1 MTSPRRL
8 GRGLEALLGRV
19 AAHADQSGESPSV
32 DPPEDQAQPPGA
44 QADGIPVPVGDPAS
58 EASQPPPQ
66 PAPFPTAG
74 PAEPQAAPP
83 PSDESGP
90 PAEPSGEHASTE
102 GAPPSYSPDTPTAG
116 PIRIDLRQ
124 IDSNP
129 FQPRQ
134 DFDPAELQ
142 ALCDSLRAHGLLQ
155 PLVARRVEDRFQLI
169 AGERRLQAAAKA
181 GWTQVPVL
189 VVEADDR
196 EVAELAIVEN
206 LQRKDLNPLEKA
218 ASFQRYLQDFGATQE
233 ELAAR
238 LKLDRSTIANL
249 IRLLELPEAV
259 QDAIRQGK
267 ITQGH
272 ARALLPLGDE
282 REQIEFCGRIQQ
294 EGLSVRRTEALVQE
308 AIEAADAEPLS
319 VIGLDGTPSRPRRS
333 KSEHL
338 ASLEQEFRVA
348 LGTQVKISHTR
359 HGRGKLVIH
368 FASHD
373 EFERLRRH
381 ICDPNQALP
390 RSQVG

>member
-1 MTSPRRL
+1 MP
-8 GRGLEALLGRV
+8 
-19 AAHADQSGESPSV
+19 
-32 DPPEDQAQPPGA
+32 DPG
-44 QADGIPVPVGDPAS
+44 
-58 EASQPPPQ
+58 
-66 PAPFPTAG
+66 
-74 PAEPQAAPP
+74 PQAAPHSLGDP
-83 PSDESGP
+83 GLPNGPSS
-90 PAEPSGEHASTE
+90 EHASPE
-102 GAPPSYSPDTPTAG
+102 AARPSSSPDPAATG
-116 PIRIDLRQ
+116 PIQVDIHRIQ
-124 IDSNP
+124 SNP

-142 ALCDSLRAHGLLQ
+142 TLCDSLRAHGLLQ
-155 PLVARRVEDRFQLI
+155 PLVARRIDDRFQLI

-181 GWTQVPVL
+181 GWTHVPVL
-189 VVEADDR
+189 VVEAEDR

-218 ASFQRYLQDFGATQE
+218 ASFQRYLQEFGGTQE

-249 IRLLELPEAV
+249 IRLLELPRAV

-272 ARALLPLGDE
+272 ARALLPLGEE
-282 REQIEFCGRIQQ
+282 REQIAFCGRIQQ

-308 AIEAADAEPLS
+308 AIAAADAEPPD
-319 VIGLDGTPSRPRRS
+319 VIGFDGTSSRPRRPR
-333 KSEHL
+333 SEHL
-338 ASLEQEFRVA
+338 AALEQEFRVA
-348 LGTQVKISHTR
+348 LGTQVKITHTR
-359 HGRGKLVIH
+359 GGRGKLVIH

-381 ICDPNQALP
+381 ICDPDQTLP